1 MSEPAATPEAEA
13 LWTPSML
20 AARWQMS
27 KDAVLDL
34 YHRGAIPAEIA
45 EGKVYRFDLAK
56 VEAALAKRA
65 KKRVTKNLPPAA
77 GTAGS

>member
-1 MSEPAATPEAEA
+1 MSEPATTEAEA
-13 LWTPSML
+13 LWTPAML
-20 AARWQMS
+20 ATRWSMS

-34 YHRGAIPAEIA
+34 YHKGAFPAVIA
-45 EGKVYRFDLAK
+45 EGKVYRFDLQQ

-65 KKRVTKNLPPAA
+65 KKRPTKNLPPAA